1 MGKTTKDYLFDF
13 LQENPDK
20 EFKLKTIGHEVRERA
35 VKETGDEEE
44 RVSWKTE

>member
-20 EFKLKTIGHEVRERA
+20 EFKLKTIGHEVRERD